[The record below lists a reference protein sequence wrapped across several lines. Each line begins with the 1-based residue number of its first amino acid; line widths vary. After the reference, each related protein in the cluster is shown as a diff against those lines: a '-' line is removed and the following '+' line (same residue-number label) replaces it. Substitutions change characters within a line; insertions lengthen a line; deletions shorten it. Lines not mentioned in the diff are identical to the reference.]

1 MGITLLDEYS
11 DEIRRCLRLT
21 LSNKTSN
28 HSIKLGP
35 NAKSRKLLNFS
46 GEPDPDLWV
55 ALCNASLTEGDKY
68 CFLLRLSFYE
78 AEVGDSYWKCNDD
91 AFMRN
96 CYKFPFLW
104 RLDCNEPM
112 QLYQSSPTHEIERT
126 LILEYVIF
134 SSSGTWSLI
143 KPIGQYA
150 FLVGEDEFIAK
161 VEKAVPNLN
170 EDIRIFLRSIY
181 LEFQY
186 SPNSINIDAIKDII
200 LPIYGAEEA
209 DNLLQKSGLV

>member
-1 MGITLLDEYS
+1 MAITLLDEYS
-11 DEIRRCLRLT
+11 DEIRHCLRLT
-21 LSNKTSN
+21 LSNKTSI
-28 HSIKLGP
+28 HSIKLGS

-55 ALCNASLTEGDKY
+55 ALCNASLTEGDKC

-104 RLDCNEPM
+104 RLDCDEPM
-112 QLYQSSPTHEIERT
+112 QLYQSSPTYEIERT

-170 EDIRIFLRSIY
+170 EDIRIFLRNIH

-186 SPNSINIDAIKDII
+186 SPNSINIDAVRDII

-209 DNLLQKSGLV
+209 ENLLQESGLV